1 MNCSPKL
8 LVFVLLAFS
17 STLFA
22 HSGATGIVKERMDN
36 FKESKESM
44 KLLKTAVKNKDF
56 ETITREAAS
65 INRWSNKLTN
75 LFPEGS
81 NQHPSE
87 ALNLIWQ
94 EFDKFEIRAERQ
106 IDASERLNQAGLA
119 RDAKAATKAFSELAK
134 SCKACHE
141 DYRED

>member
-1 MNCSPKL
+1 MNFSPKL
-8 LVFVLLAFS
+8 VVFVLLAFS

-44 KLLKTAVKNKDF
+44 KLLKSAVKHKDF
-56 ETITREAAS
+56 ETVASEAAS
-65 INRWSNKLTN
+65 INSWSKKLTS

-94 EFDKFEIRAERQ
+94 EFDQFEIRAEKQ
-106 IDASERLNQAGLA
+106 MDASELLHNAALA

>member
-1 MNCSPKL
+1 MNCRPQL

-65 INRWSNKLTN
+65 IKHWSNKLTE

-106 IDASERLNQAGLA
+106 IDASERLHKAGLA
-119 RDAKAATKAFSELAK
+119 RDAKSAIKAFSELAK